1 MIQNKAMSTLALLR
15 GINVGGHRKVPMPA
29 LKAAFEQLGL
39 SNVQTYIQ
47 SGNVVF
53 ESEISREALEAELE
67 AAFGFPLSVALRTA
81 EQWAGM
87 IARNPYPN
95 EAAQDGS
102 KVHVFLLDA
111 EPSEERLA
119 ALRTVASGADEWIC
133 VGRELYLHTP
143 NGIGRTKLNPERT
156 LKVGATARNWRTVE
170 KLGEMLESAVG

>member
-1 MIQNKAMSTLALLR
+1 MPTLALLR

-53 ESEISREALEAELE
+53 EGKISRETLETKLE
-67 AAFGFPLSVALRTA
+67 TAFAFPLSVALRTA
-81 EQWAGM
+81 DEWAGI

-111 EPSEERLA
+111 EPDEERLA
-119 ALRTVASGADEWIC
+119 ALRAVASGADEWVC
-133 VGRELYLHTP
+133 RGRELYLHTP
-143 NGIGRTKLNPERT
+143 GGIGRSKLNPERT

-170 KLGEMLESAVG
+170 KLGVLLNEITL